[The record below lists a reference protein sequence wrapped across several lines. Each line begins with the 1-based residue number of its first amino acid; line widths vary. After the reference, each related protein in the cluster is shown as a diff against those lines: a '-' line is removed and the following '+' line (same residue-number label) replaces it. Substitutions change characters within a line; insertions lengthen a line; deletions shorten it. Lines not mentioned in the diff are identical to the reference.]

1 MIPDPLTSNINTTA
15 SGINQTAINLEVRV
29 LVGHSLYV
37 LTWLPLYCLS
47 YICGYLVKVY
57 VLHNI
62 TQCVYLNIY
71 LTFMAVQLSVTGCI
85 LVG

>member
-1 MIPDPLTSNINTTA
+1 MIADPLTSNIKTTA
-15 SGINQTAINLEVRV
+15 SGINQTAINLEVGV
-29 LVGHSLYV
+29 LVGHSICV

-47 YICGYLVKVY
+47 YISGYLVKVY

-62 TQCVYLNIY
+62 TRCVYLNIY